1 MAKKP
6 RNDSLPTPSPEA
18 QIVLEWDLTEF
29 RYPGVYLMSYKSWQ
43 VAATPGIP
51 HGVRYAFNLFAPN
64 AQGEPINPILRF
76 DNEHPPEGIKAP
88 FDHWHPPKRGPGGQP
103 IGVGKE
109 RQLKDPLNE
118 LPILFFEK
126 GTELLASMGVD
137 VNQVVQTQAPSRLS
151 ALVGDE
157 DGSDDSN
164 ALNTEK
170 SRAKQMKPR
179 RTK

>member
-6 RNDSLPTPSPEA
+6 PAHPLPTPSPEA

-29 RYPGVYLMSYKSWQ
+29 RFPGVYLMSYKSWQ

-76 DNEHPPEGIKAP
+76 DNEHPPTGFKAP
-88 FDHWHPPKRGPGGQP
+88 FDHWHPPKRGPGGWP
-103 IGVGKE
+103 IGVDK
-109 RQLKDPLNE
+109 E
-118 LPILFFEK
+118 LPLKHEFSDIPVLFFER
-126 GTELLASMGVD
+126 GTQLLASMDVD
-137 VNQVVQTQAPSRLS
+137 VNQVVRTQAPSRL
-151 ALVGDE
+151 AAPVEEEDE
-157 DGSDDSN
+157 SEPK
-164 ALNTEK
+164 TEK
-170 SRAKQMKPR
+170 SSAKTKKPR